1 MYSDEFSA
9 VVASTHAGFA
19 RITRARRGALSRPQS
34 SSAVMALIFALSLAG
49 CSVGPDYFPE
59 AAPTP
64 TKYKEIKGWKL
75 ATPRDWVDRGDWWSF
90 YRDPKLAFLLKQ
102 VEISN
107 QTVAAAAA
115 SYEQARAQIR
125 VAQAALL
132 PTVSATYP
140 ATRSYNGPKTG
151 VAGGIAAAAASG
163 SYTSTFSPAFNGS
176 WDLDVWG
183 KVTRQIESNTAAA
196 QVSAADLDNA

>member
-1 MYSDEFSA
+1 M
-9 VVASTHAGFA
+9 
-19 RITRARRGALSRPQS
+19 
-34 SSAVMALIFALSLAG
+34 
-49 CSVGPDYFPE
+49 

-115 SYEQARAQIR
+115 SYEQARALIR
-125 VAQAALL
+125 EAQAALF
-132 PTVSATYP
+132 PTVTA
-140 ATRSYNGPKTG
+140 
-151 VAGGIAAAAASG
+151 
-163 SYTSTFSPAFNGS
+163 SYTYTRTRTGPSAHSINPRFRELHGVRPQPVMTPMMWDTKGPQRGS
-176 WDLDVWG
+176 LYP
-183 KVTRQIESNTAAA
+183 T
-196 QVSAADLDNA
+196 